1 MRGGFGFLHAK
12 PPSTLSAF
20 AVTPDELGADWREGR
35 IQLPLQVK
43 LNGAL
48 FGQPVGVAMH
58 FGFGDLIAHAAK
70 TRSLCAGTVI
80 GSGTVSNYDANK
92 VGSACIVERRALDTM
107 AGRAL
112 TPYLKA
118 DDLVELTCRDAGG
131 QAIFGELRQRVVRH
145 P

>member
-1 MRGGFGFLHAK
+1 
-12 PPSTLSAF
+12 
-20 AVTPDELGADWREGR
+20 
-35 IQLPLQVK
+35 
-43 LNGAL
+43 
-48 FGQPVGVAMH
+48 
-58 FGFGDLIAHAAK
+58 
-70 TRSLCAGTVI
+70 
-80 GSGTVSNYDANK
+80 VSNYDANK